1 MTRRLLLALLLAL
14 TALTAIAETAV
25 DLHVFWSLR
34 CPHCLKALPELRQ
47 MAAEHP
53 WLHLHDYEIT
63 QSPANLQRFQDMAL
77 AHGETAQAVPT
88 LFYCGHM
95 EVGWPD
101 AAVQQAE
108 LLARLEACRQG
119 TAAIPPTVETT
130 LNLPLLGEIRLAD
143 LSLPVLTIL
152 LAGLD
157 AFNPCAFFVL
167 LFLLSLLTHQHQRSR
182 MLLIGGIF
190 VLCSGVLYFAFM
202 AAWLNVFLVVGN
214 LAWITAA
221 AGALALLIGAL
232 NLKDYFAFP
241 HGPSLSI
248 SAERQADLFLRG
260 RRLVQSG
267 HLPTMLATTL
277 LLAGVANFYELLCTA
292 GFPMVF
298 TRLLTLREQD
308 VAQHYA
314 YLLLYNLI
322 YILPLLLIVLAF
334 VRTLGSRKLSER
346 EGRLLKLLSG
356 LMMFGLGLLLVIAPE
371 QLDNPRQALLLPLAA
386 VALTALIA
394 RWTRP

>member
-63 QSPANLQRFQDMAL
+63 QSPTNLQRFQDMAL

-119 TAAIPPTVETT
+119 TAAIPPTVETP

-248 SAERQADLFLRG
+248 SAERRADLFQRG

-277 LLAGVANFYELLCTA
+277 LLASVANFYELLCTA

-394 RWTRP
+394 RWTKP

>member
-14 TALTAIAETAV
+14 TTLTAIAETAV

-119 TAAIPPTVETT
+119 TAAIPPTVETP

-248 SAERQADLFLRG
+248 SAERQADLFQRG

>member
-119 TAAIPPTVETT
+119 TAAIPPTVETP
-130 LNLPLLGEIRLAD
+130 LNLPLLCVIRLSD
-143 LSLPVLTIL
+143 LSLQVLTIL

-248 SAERQADLFLRG
+248 SAERQADLFQRG

>member
-14 TALTAIAETAV
+14 TTLTAIAETAV

-63 QSPANLQRFQDMAL
+63 QSPTNLQRFQDMAL

-119 TAAIPPTVETT
+119 TAAIPPTVETP

-248 SAERQADLFLRG
+248 SAERRADLFQRG

-277 LLAGVANFYELLCTA
+277 LLASVANFYELLCTA

-394 RWTRP
+394 RWTKP

>member
-14 TALTAIAETAV
+14 TTLTAIAETAV

-63 QSPANLQRFQDMAL
+63 QSPTNLQRFQDMAL

-248 SAERQADLFLRG
+248 SAERQADLFQRG

>member
-63 QSPANLQRFQDMAL
+63 QSPTNLQRFQDMAL

-108 LLARLEACRQG
+108 LLARLEACHQG

-248 SAERQADLFLRG
+248 SAERQADLFQRG

>member
-14 TALTAIAETAV
+14 TTLTAIAETAV

-63 QSPANLQRFQDMAL
+63 QSPTNLQRFQDMAL

-119 TAAIPPTVETT
+119 TAAIPPTVETP

-248 SAERQADLFLRG
+248 SAERQADLFQRG

>member
-34 CPHCLKALPELRQ
+34 CPHCLKAVPELRQ

-53 WLHLHDYEIT
+53 WLRLHDYEIT
-63 QSPANLQRFQDMAL
+63 QSPTNLQRFQDMAL

-130 LNLPLLGEIRLAD
+130 LNLPLLGEIRLAE

-248 SAERQADLFLRG
+248 SAERQADLFQRG

-394 RWTRP
+394 RWTKP

>member
-14 TALTAIAETAV
+14 TTLTAIAETAV

-119 TAAIPPTVETT
+119 TAAIPPTVETP

-248 SAERQADLFLRG
+248 SAERQADLFQRG

-394 RWTRP
+394 RWTKP

>member
-108 LLARLEACRQG
+108 LLARLEACRRG
-119 TAAIPPTVETT
+119 TAAIPPTVETP

-248 SAERQADLFLRG
+248 SAERQADLFQRG

>member
-101 AAVQQAE
+101 AAVLQAE

-248 SAERQADLFLRG
+248 SAERQADLFQRG

>member
-63 QSPANLQRFQDMAL
+63 QSPTNLQRFQDMAL

-248 SAERQADLFLRG
+248 SAERRADLFQRG

-394 RWTRP
+394 RWTKP

>member
-63 QSPANLQRFQDMAL
+63 QSPTNLQRFQDMAL

-248 SAERQADLFLRG
+248 SAERQADLFQRG

>member
-248 SAERQADLFLRG
+248 SAERQADLFQRG

-394 RWTRP
+394 RWTKP

>member
-63 QSPANLQRFQDMAL
+63 QSPTNLQRFQDMAL

-248 SAERQADLFLRG
+248 SAERQADLFQRG

-394 RWTRP
+394 RWTKP

>member
-63 QSPANLQRFQDMAL
+63 QSPTNLQRFQDMAL

-119 TAAIPPTVETT
+119 TAAIPPTVETP

-248 SAERQADLFLRG
+248 SAERQADLFQRG

-394 RWTRP
+394 RWTKP

>member
-14 TALTAIAETAV
+14 TTLTAIAETAV

-248 SAERQADLFLRG
+248 SAERQADLFQRG